1 MRALPDALGGSARH
15 NANFVDTD
23 YAHGDLKLI
32 IKELDVDA
40 VTQDDADQKGKRPW
54 ELIPKQIVFSDYLDS
69 NPKKRMIS
77 NCERIVK
84 LCVVLSPT

>member
-1 MRALPDALGGSARH
+1 MTIPH
-15 NANFVDTD
+15 
-23 YAHGDLKLI
+23 YAHGDLKLVI
-32 IKELDVDA
+32 NELDVDA
-40 VTQDDADQKGKRPW
+40 LTQDDGGQKGKRPR
-54 ELIPKQIVFSDYLDS
+54 ELIPKQMVFEDYMDS